1 MPVWSIV
8 LLIVIAVLIAAL
20 VALTIVGRKLQKKQE
35 ANNAQL
41 EAAKQVMSML
51 VIDKKMMKMKD
62 AGLPKMVLDQ
72 TPKAFRG
79 RKMPIVKAKIGPRV
93 MSLMCDPKVF
103 DQIPIKAEVK
113 AEVSGIYIVG
123 IKSVR
128 GGKIVVP
135 EKKRRDFLRRI
146 SKDERLHQR
155 IAGVVFFM
163 PRRSGVDV

>member
-20 VALTIVGRKLQKKQE
+20 VALTIVGKKLQKKQE

-51 VIDKKMMKMKD
+51 VIDKKMMKLKD

-72 TPKAFRG
+72 TPKALRG

-93 MSLMCDPKVF
+93 MSLMCDPKVY

-113 AEVSGIYIVG
+113 AEVSGIYI
-123 IKSVR
+123 
-128 GGKIVVP
+128 
-135 EKKRRDFLRRI
+135 
-146 SKDERLHQR
+146 
-155 IAGVVFFM
+155 A
-163 PRRSGVDV
+163 

>member
-20 VALTIVGRKLQKKQE
+20 VALTIVGKKLQKKQE

-62 AGLPKMVLDQ
+62 A
-72 TPKAFRG
+72 
-79 RKMPIVKAKIGPRV
+79 IVKAKIGPRV

-135 EKKRRDFLRRI
+135 EKK
-146 SKDERLHQR
+146 KK
-155 IAGVVFFM
+155 GFFKKNK
-163 PRRSGVDV
+163 

>member
-20 VALTIVGRKLQKKQE
+20 VALTIVGKKLQKKQE

-72 TPKAFRG
+72 TPKYLRG
-79 RKMPIVKAKIGPRV
+79 SKMPIVKAKIGPRV
-93 MSLMCDPKVF
+93 MTLMCDPKVF
-103 DQIPIKAEVK
+103 EQIPVKAEIK
-113 AEVSGIYIVG
+113 AEVSGIYITG

-128 GGKIVVP
+128 GGKIVVE
-135 EKKRRDFLRRI
+135 EKK
-146 SKDERLHQR
+146 KKK
-155 IAGVVFFM
+155 GFFK
-163 PRRSGVDV
+163 RNK

>member
-20 VALTIVGRKLQKKQE
+20 VALTIVGKKLQKKQE

-41 EAAKQVMSML
+41 EAAKQVMS
-51 VIDKKMMKMKD
+51 MMKMKD

-135 EKKRRDFLRRI
+135 EKKKKGLF
-146 SKDERLHQR
+146 KKNK
-155 IAGVVFFM
+155 
-163 PRRSGVDV
+163 

>member
-20 VALTIVGRKLQKKQE
+20 VALTIVGKKLQKKQE

-123 IKSVR
+123 IKSAR

-135 EKKRRDFLRRI
+135 EKK
-146 SKDERLHQR
+146 KK
-155 IAGVVFFM
+155 GFFKKNK
-163 PRRSGVDV
+163 

>member
-51 VIDKKMMKMKD
+51 VIDKKMMKLKD

-72 TPKAFRG
+72 TPKALRG

-93 MSLMCDPKVF
+93 MSLMCDPKVY
-103 DQIPIKAEVK
+103 DQIPIKAEIK

-123 IKSVR
+123 FKSV
-128 GGKIVVP
+128 
-135 EKKRRDFLRRI
+135 
-146 SKDERLHQR
+146 
-155 IAGVVFFM
+155 
-163 PRRSGVDV
+163 